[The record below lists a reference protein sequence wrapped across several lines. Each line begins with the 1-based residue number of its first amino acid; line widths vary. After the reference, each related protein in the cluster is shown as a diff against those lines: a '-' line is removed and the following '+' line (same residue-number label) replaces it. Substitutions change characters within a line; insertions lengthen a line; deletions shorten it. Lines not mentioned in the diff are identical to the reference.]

1 MGGMRKLRRRSRG
14 KQYEVEPLRPQ
25 QSFHARKMSEVILDF
40 AEPLLDAI
48 DDDELFENA
57 INCAVACWNL
67 SFLTEKKQQRQVR
80 AMVNKLDKSHLLT
93 RFEAEDCAR
102 MLLDRKRISFADE
115 KRIVVNYKV
124 VEEED
129 HHHLYVMSTLAKD

>member
-1 MGGMRKLRRRSRG
+1 MGTMRKLRRRSRG

-40 AEPLLDAI
+40 AEPLLDAL

-67 SFLTEKKQQRQVR
+67 SFLPEKKQQRQVR
-80 AMVNKLDKSHLLT
+80 AIVNEIGKSDKLT
-93 RFEAEDCAR
+93 RHEFEDCIR
-102 MLLDRKRISFADE
+102 MLLERKRILFADE
-115 KRIVVNYKV
+115 KRIVASYKV

-129 HHHLYVMSTLAKD
+129 YHHLFVMSTLAKD